1 MLPIGCGLD
10 IPDLKDD
17 MVISFC
23 SVPKHRIGSKRHR
36 VCLEVPH
43 EVTQS
48 ESFPKEEVVPMQF
61 EMEETAP
68 PVGPAR
74 EPVPQGDEGLAP
86 PGNFL
91 DASVHGDLPYWNFIM
106 A

>member
-1 MLPIGCGLD
+1 ML
-10 IPDLKDD
+10 DLKDD
-17 MVISFC
+17 MFISSC

-43 EVTQS
+43 EVSQS
-48 ESFPKEEVVPMQF
+48 ESFPKEEMLPVQF
-61 EMEETAP
+61 EMEEAAP

-74 EPVPQGDEGLAP
+74 EPVQQGDEGLAP
-86 PGNFL
+86 PGKLL
-91 DASVHGDLPYWNFIM
+91 DATVHGGQSHWNFTM